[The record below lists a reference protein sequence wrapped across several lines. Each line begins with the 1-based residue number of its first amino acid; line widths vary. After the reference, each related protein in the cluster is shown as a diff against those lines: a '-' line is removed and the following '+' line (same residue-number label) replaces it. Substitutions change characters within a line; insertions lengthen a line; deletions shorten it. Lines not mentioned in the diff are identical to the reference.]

1 MKVSSL
7 LQHIGIAMILSCLA
21 AINNFI
27 FSGLLSSRFNI
38 SLIVF
43 LYLVYLIW
51 QSHLAAGRITLLVF
65 NLCVLLFFL
74 FTGIHL
80 VTLLWVYLAIIWL
93 TRSLLYYSSLLSVL
107 ADLGL
112 CLFSASIAYWLLSN
126 GYGLVSIMW
135 CLLLLQALHS
145 LIPGKRKPAKS
156 QQTSTSDNFNHAL
169 QSAESA
175 LHQLLR

>member
-7 LQHIGIAMILSCLA
+7 LRHIGIAMMLSSLA
-21 AINNFI
+21 AIVETI
-27 FSGLLSSRFNI
+27 FTGLLSSKLNI

-43 LYLVYLIW
+43 LYLTYLIW

-65 NLCVLLFFL
+65 NLCVLLIFL
-74 FTGIHL
+74 FKGIHL

-93 TRSLLYYSSLLSVL
+93 NRSLLYYSSLLSVL

-126 GYGLVSIMW
+126 DYGLVSIML
-135 CLLLLQALHS
+135 CLLLLQGLHC
-145 LIPGKRKPAKS
+145 LIVDKKIPSKS
-156 QQTSTSDNFNHAL
+156 QTSSADNFNHAL
-169 QSAESA
+169 KSAESA
-175 LHQLLR
+175 LQQLIR